1 MSREYRGERIV
12 LYPAYL
18 DKRLSRRLGRRVPR
32 DLAVLSPRLEE
43 IVTAAEELGLDPIVE
58 EDKAYPRVW
67 FRSKGRVIVLRK
79 YTKQETLRMI
89 SSKIIE
95 LRRRKRKPV

>member
-1 MSREYRGERIV
+1 MSKEYRGERIV

-18 DKRLSRRLGRRVPR
+18 DKRLPRRLGRRVPR

-43 IVTAAEELGLDPIVE
+43 IAAAAEELGLDPIIE
-58 EDKAYPRVW
+58 EDKAYPRAW

-79 YTKQETLRMI
+79 YSKQETLRMI
-89 SSKIIE
+89 ASRIVE
-95 LRRRKRKPV
+95 LRRRKKRPV